1 MVILTGIGG
10 FGPSALDHGP
20 EPKVSEAKSRIRF
33 SQKIIV
39 KQEALALP
47 RFGMDQAPQC
57 SNSAQIFVK

>member
-47 RFGMDQAPQC
+47 DSGWIRLLNVRIAHKY
-57 SNSAQIFVK
+57 S